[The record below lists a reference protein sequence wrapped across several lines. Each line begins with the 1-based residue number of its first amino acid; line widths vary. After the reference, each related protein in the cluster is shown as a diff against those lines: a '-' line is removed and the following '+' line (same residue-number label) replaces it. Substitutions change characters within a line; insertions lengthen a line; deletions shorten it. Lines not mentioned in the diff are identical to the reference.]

1 MSKVER
7 INSAYLLNIMGIYL
21 YNGEHMTGITQKV
34 KEDDDEE
41 VCQRLRKNKG
51 ASQPPQKVSW
61 VLLKMSSQSTEVF

>member
-41 VCQRLRKNKG
+41 VCCDE
-51 ASQPPQKVSW
+51 
-61 VLLKMSSQSTEVF
+61 SSNINNFTFEVRPYIANRVHW